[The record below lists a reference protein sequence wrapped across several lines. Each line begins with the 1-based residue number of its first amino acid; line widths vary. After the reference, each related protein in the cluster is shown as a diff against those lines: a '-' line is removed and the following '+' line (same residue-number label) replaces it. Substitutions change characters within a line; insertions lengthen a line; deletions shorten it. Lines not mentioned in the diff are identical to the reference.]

1 MDTHPMSQLSS
12 SSAIIPWPNL
22 LESWQ
27 NKIKSSLIT
36 DKNPDYLIYPE
47 NELALSEI
55 VTFAS
60 NNKQKIIIC
69 GNGTKLDWGGLVT
82 QADLVI
88 STRNLDRI
96 IEHAVDDLTLTVEA
110 GVTLKQIQKILK
122 PFNQFLPLDP
132 SYPETATIGGIVAT
146 ADSGSL
152 RQRYGGVRDL
162 ILGLSFVR
170 ADGAIAKAGGRV
182 VKNVAGY
189 DLMKLFTGS
198 YGTLGIIS
206 QVTLRLYPL
215 PPVSATIT
223 LTGDAEAIE
232 KARQILVN
240 SALTPTAADIIS
252 SSLINQ
258 LNLGEGMGLII
269 RFQSIGESVQE
280 QIKITTKLGQE
291 LGLEIAHYHDIN
303 EHNLWLKLNN
313 LNSSIIAKAGIL
325 PTESVTMLNETK
337 SLGIINV
344 SSGLGKLYL
353 DNLEQVKKNRLYCEQ
368 NQGFLTILSSSK
380 EIKNNLEPWGYFGNY
395 SEIISN
401 LKKQFD
407 PNNIF
412 NWGRF
417 S

>member
-1 MDTHPMSQLSS
+1 MSQLSS